1 MDFTKY
7 EAFKRCFTDLASFQA
22 SVIFKCLYMQTKQF
36 DFSANTV
43 SHC

>member
-22 SVIFKCLYMQTKQF
+22 SVIFKCLYMQKKKF